1 MILKALYDYYHRCD
15 SMPPFGTELKDIHYL
30 VVINKD
36 GKFIRLEDCTIG
48 KNETASFL
56 VCRKVERTSAE
67 AANFLYDKSEY
78 AFGFPESDKSKSCFN
93 CFKEKVKEI
102 AKKVPDNTDI
112 QALMK
117 FYNQEPKE
125 IISQLTLDPL
135 WENIIDYKSKKS
147 ATKDLMFSFRI
158 EGDNKII
165 AEKEEL
171 IKLNYGTNEA
181 KTDAVCLITGN
192 KCNPVET
199 TSATMIPG
207 SQATAKLVAFQVSSG
222 YDSYGKEKGFNA
234 PISEEAEFAYT
245 TALKHLLSKESKNR
259 FLIGIRTFV
268 FWASS
273 NNEAA
278 QQAEDEM
285 FNLFGF
291 ATEQNTDDPNKGIM
305 QVRKVFEA
313 IYNGTLNTKDDD
325 KFYILGLAPNA
336 ARIAVVYWQETPLKD
351 FAAKILKHFDDMEIL
366 DTRKEKKPYA
376 GLHSILGAVTLGGK
390 SSDATPNLP
399 EAVVKSIFQGLPY
412 PFTLYASSIRR
423 ILAEQNPTITRVAI
437 LKAYINRINNNLKIT
452 PMLDKENTN
461 QGYLFGRLFATL
473 VKIQKDA
480 NKIETIRERYMN
492 TISSTPAAVFST
504 IMNLSVHHLAKL
516 QEGKAIYY
524 EKLKQEIIDKLSSKA
539 IPTHLDLQDQGLF
552 FIGYYHQWQD
562 FFTGKADDA
571 DEKQSEL

>member
-15 SMPPFGTELKDIHYL
+15 SMPPFGMELKDIHYL
-30 VVINKD
+30 VVISKD

-56 VCRKVERTSAE
+56 VCRKVERTSAD

-78 AFGFPESDKSKSCFN
+78 AFGFPESDKSKSRFN

-102 AKKVPDNTDI
+102 AEKVPDNTDI
-112 QALMK
+112 QALLK
-117 FYNQEPKE
+117 FYNQEPKD
-125 IISQLTLDPL
+125 IISQLERDPL
-135 WENIIDYKSKKS
+135 WKNITEYKSKKS
-147 ATKDLMFSFRI
+147 ATKDLLFSFRI

-181 KTDAVCLITGN
+181 KTDAVCLITGE
-192 KCNPVET
+192 KCSPVET
-199 TSATMIPG
+199 TFSTMITG
-207 SQATAKLVAFQVSSG
+207 SKATAKLVAFQVSSG
-222 YDSYGKEKGFNA
+222 YDSYGKEKGLNA

-245 TALKHLLSKESKNR
+245 TALKHLLSKDSKNR
-259 FLIGIRTFV
+259 FMLGSRTFV

-278 QQAEDEM
+278 LQAEDEL

-291 ATEQNTDDPNKGIM
+291 AKEEKTDDPDKGIM
-305 QVRKVFEA
+305 QVRKVFNA

-336 ARIAVVYWQETPLKD
+336 ARIAVVYWQETPLKE
-351 FAAKILKHFDDMEIL
+351 FAAMILKHFDDMDII
-366 DTRKEKKPYA
+366 DTRKEKKPYF

-390 SSDATPNLP
+390 SSEATPNLP

-412 PFTLYASSIRR
+412 PFTLYASCIRR
-423 ILAEQNPTITRVAI
+423 ITAEHTPSLTRVAI
-437 LKAYINRINNNLKIT
+437 LKAYLNRINNNIT
-452 PMLDKENTN
+452 ITKMLDKENTN
-461 QGYLFGRLFATL
+461 QGYLLGRLFATL
-473 VKIQKDA
+473 VKIQEDA
-480 NKIETIRERYMN
+480 NGKDTISARYMN

-504 IMNLSVHHLAKL
+504 IMNLSVHHSAKL
-516 QEGKAIYY
+516 SVGKAVYY
-524 EKLKQEIIDKLSSKA
+524 EKLKQEIIDKLSSNA
-539 IPTHLDLQDQGLF
+539 VPAHLDIQDQGLF
-552 FIGYYHQWQD
+552 FIGYYHQRQD
-562 FFTGKADDA
+562 FFTSKSA
-571 DEKQSEL
+571 ETEE